1 MTNNQALAFHL
12 DSPMAMKLRKREN
25 NLMNWK
31 WDQVIVIKDSDDEVD
46 LFDSEGISLWE
57 EDNHNIDIVSNG
69 VIVGEKVVDEIPNA
83 TVHVDDG
90 VIGGEFADDEVPKE
104 RVKITGKRKLYQA
117 FYEAEDDV

>member
-1 MTNNQALAFHL
+1 MANNQALAFHL
-12 DSPMAMKLRKREN
+12 DSLMAMKLRKREKK
-25 NLMNWK
+25 L
-31 WDQVIVIKDSDDEVD
+31 DEMED

-83 TVHVDDG
+83 TVPVDDG

-104 RVKITGKRKLYQA
+104 RFKERVKVSGKR
-117 FYEAEDDV
+117 